1 MDASR
6 LIEWI
11 ARIAVGVVFIVNVQC
26 ALGFVVD
33 PGAYAAAYELAG
45 VPGEVAVRGL
55 GVAFLMWNVTYPLVI
70 WRPQAHRTLF
80 GVVLVQQLVGLVG
93 ESAIALMLPAGHAV
107 LADGIGRF
115 IAFDAFGLVL
125 MGIAFALLVWR
136 TRREK

>member
-11 ARIAVGVVFIVNVQC
+11 ARIAVGVVLIVNVQC

-33 PGAYAAAYELAG
+33 PGAYAAAYERAG